1 MPRCKLLIWPTFESC
16 EPLER
21 ERERERERDREIESC
36 CWGSE
41 LDECLC
47 IRWWANGGA
56 AVCAEER
63 TKDSTNFSLADSFCT
78 FCTNSQLA
86 FLARF
91 FFWHGLSRKN
101 QLHRP
106 SQKLLASQKIQVK
119 NWMRRV
125 RNYTDPSHPES
136 KLGVRQ
142 IDRKQTKP
150 NSETDG
156 QPTMRLEYFFINF
169 ERQVHSKTLSIVQ
182 VVDMWYVN
190 SQSFWSCRA
199 TDCIGLLTALP
210 VFWVLPS

>member
-1 MPRCKLLIWPTFESC
+1 LNRAVEAVNLTS
-16 EPLER
+16 
-21 ERERERERDREIESC
+21 
-36 CWGSE
+36 
-41 LDECLC
+41 
-47 IRWWANGGA
+47 
-56 AVCAEER
+56 VCAYGGGPMGE
-63 TKDSTNFSLADSFCT
+63 
-78 FCTNSQLA
+78 QLSA
-86 FLARF
+86 LKKGPKIRRIFHWQTHSAHFARIHSWHFWHVF

-182 VVDMWYVN
+182 VVDM
-190 SQSFWSCRA
+190 
-199 TDCIGLLTALP
+199 
-210 VFWVLPS
+210 